1 MQMQKQQK
9 ITRYVRKQEDQ
20 NKETTTTKPETEQQ
34 QQTNNTSTE
43 QQQQQPRMKIK
54 SKGIV
59 ISDLNKFF
67 EQKKSERAAW
77 VKESKINAESAECHD
92 RLRLSHMQSAHR
104 PRPGEIRGPVEQL
117 WEKTDAA
124 NGR

>member
-1 MQMQKQQK
+1 MSA
-9 ITRYVRKQEDQ
+9 VR
-20 NKETTTTKPETEQQ
+20 PYAV
-34 QQTNNTSTE
+34 
-43 QQQQQPRMKIK
+43 K

-92 RLRLSHMQSAHR
+92 RLKLSNMQSAHR
-104 PRPGEIRGPVEQL
+104 PRPGKIRGPDEQL
-117 WEKTDAA
+117 WEKTGAA
-124 NGR
+124 NGN